1 MLYFNIIFFSFLNFI
16 NFKLLSSNRFSF
28 LKLKNIALFI
38 ISIILISKIY
48 KYFFISTHLI
58 SKDTYIMLLSL
69 SLSVFI
75 NYFLLNVVLTLF
87 HFMIEELNLKFN
99 FNQKAIKKSVP
110 LILFLMISIA
120 QITILLF
127 KK

>member
-28 LKLKNIALFI
+28 LKFKNIALFI